1 MSQIKLMQTY
11 NIPAHIF
18 VLKIDEK
25 SSHTDG
31 LQYDLMIF
39 DSGLLFSA
47 TVYAVSHCFIHHH

>member
-1 MSQIKLMQTY
+1 MQTY